1 MKKIYVICW
10 DWHDESNV
18 ISAYISLE
26 QAKQALNEISKNCI
40 IRKGWKEDRSFVT
53 TSGTHYY
60 IAEVDLHE

>member
-10 DWHDESNV
+10 DWNDDSNA
-18 ISAYISLE
+18 IDAYVSLE
-26 QAKQALNEISKNCI
+26 QAKKKLDEISKKHA
-40 IRKGWKEDRSFVT
+40 IRKGWKEDMSFTT